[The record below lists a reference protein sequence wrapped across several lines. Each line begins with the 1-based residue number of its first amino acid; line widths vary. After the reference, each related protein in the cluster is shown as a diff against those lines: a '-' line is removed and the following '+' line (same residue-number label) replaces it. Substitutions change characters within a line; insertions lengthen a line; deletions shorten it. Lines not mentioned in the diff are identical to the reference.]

1 MTILAFGKT
10 GQVGRELGRL
20 AGVTCLGRDRADLS
34 DPAACAAVI
43 RAMRPRAVINAA
55 AWTDVDGAE
64 AEQARARTINAEAP
78 AAMAAQCAAL
88 GIPFVTI
95 STDYVFDGSGE
106 TPWRPDDTPAP
117 INAYGRTKLAGE
129 RAVAGA
135 GGAWA
140 VLRTSWVFSPHGRN
154 FVTTM
159 LQLGR
164 SRGALDVVADQV
176 GGPTPAD
183 AIARACLN
191 IAEMLCTEPE
201 KSGIYH
207 FSGSPD
213 IDWAGFA
220 REIFAQ
226 AGLGCTVRDIATD
239 EWPTPAARPRNS
251 RLDCS
256 RTGTVFDLKRPDW
269 RASLH
274 EILNEPGGAEDA

>member
-1 MTILAFGKT
+1 MSS
-10 GQVGRELGRL
+10 GRR
-20 AGVTCLGRDRADLS
+20 
-34 DPAACAAVI
+34 
-43 RAMRPRAVINAA
+43 
-55 AWTDVDGAE
+55 
-64 AEQARARTINAEAP
+64 
-78 AAMAAQCAAL
+78 
-88 GIPFVTI
+88 
-95 STDYVFDGSGE
+95 
-106 TPWRPDDTPAP
+106 PWRPDDIPAP

-159 LQLGR
+159 LRLGR
-164 SRGALDVVADQV
+164 GRASIDVVADQT
-176 GGPTPAD
+176 GGPTPAG
-183 AIARACLN
+183 AIARACL
-191 IAEMLCTEPE
+191 EMARTLCTEPE

-226 AGLGCTVRDIATD
+226 AGIGCTVRDIPTD
-239 EWPTPAARPRNS
+239 SWPTPARRPLNS

-256 RTGTVFDLKRPDW
+256 RTGAVFGLKRPDW

-274 EILNEPGGAEDA
+274 DMLNQPGETRHGRHE